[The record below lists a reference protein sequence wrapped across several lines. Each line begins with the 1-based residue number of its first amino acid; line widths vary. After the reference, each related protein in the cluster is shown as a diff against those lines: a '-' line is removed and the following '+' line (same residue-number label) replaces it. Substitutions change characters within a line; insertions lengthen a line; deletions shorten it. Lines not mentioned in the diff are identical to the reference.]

1 KVVAALAITRDVT
14 EQRRAEEALRD
25 REARYRS
32 LFEQNPNPM
41 CVTERS
47 TLRFLAVNEAMVQH
61 YGYTREEFL
70 SMTLKDIRPPED
82 LPKLMEAVERTSD
95 ELNFLGVVRHRK
107 KNGELIDVEVRARLT
122 DWGGKKA
129 S

>member
-1 KVVAALAITRDVT
+1 RRRLETRCVPLRDEAKKVVAALAITRDVT

-70 SMTLKDIRPPED
+70 SMTLKDNRPPED
-82 LPKLMEAVERTSD
+82 QPNLM
-95 ELNFLGVVRHRK
+95 
-107 KNGELIDVEVRARLT
+107 
-122 DWGGKKA
+122 
-129 S
+129 